1 MNRTVKKTLLAIAFA
16 ATALGHHAHGGAM
29 TGGATEPTQIMNNI
43 ELLLSNMQLATEVKT
58 TIDQLQTMYTN
69 LKKLQDFVNNGDAV
83 IAELTKLSEV
93 IQVGQALA
101 YDANNLSQMYAER
114 YQDFEQFA
122 EMTSKNQGKRD
133 ESWEKD
139 RYQKWS
145 RQNLDSVHSA
155 LNAANLQSRYF
166 YTEAAAIQEIER
178 KAQSAEG
185 RDQLLQA
192 GIEIAALQANQMIK
206 LRQMIASDMQM
217 QANYQA
223 SLIDRQAEK
232 DAWKVEALK
241 DHDARD
247 KNPGGYNKRW

>member
-1 MNRTVKKTLLAIAFA
+1 MNCNLKKTLIAIAIT
-16 ATALGHHAHGGAM
+16 TAFTGNHVYGGAM
-29 TGGATEPTQIMNNI
+29 TGGATEVTQILNNV
-43 ELLLSNMQLATEVKT
+43 ELLLSNVQLATEVKT

-83 IAELTKLSEV
+83 IAELTRLSEV

-114 YQDFEQFA
+114 FQDFEQFA
-122 EMTSKNQGKRD
+122 EMTTKNKGKRD
-133 ESWEKD
+133 ETWEKD

-155 LNAANLQSRYF
+155 LKAANLQSKYF
-166 YTEAAAIQEIER
+166 YTEAEAIKEIER
-178 KAQSAEG
+178 KAQNAEG

-192 GIEIAALQANQMIK
+192 GIEISALQANQMIK

>member
-1 MNRTVKKTLLAIAFA
+1 MKTIVKKTLLSLVIASMGA
-16 ATALGHHAHGGAM
+16 NAYAGAM

-43 ELLLSNMQLATEVKT
+43 ELLLSNAQLAVEVKT
-58 TIDQLQTMYTN
+58 TIEQLQTMYTN

-83 IAELTKLSEV
+83 IAELAKLSEV
-93 IQVGQALA
+93 IQIGQALA

-133 ESWEKD
+133 EAWEKD

-155 LNAANLQSRYF
+155 LNAANLQSKYF

-192 GIEIAALQANQMIK
+192 GVEIAALQANQMIK

-232 DAWKVEALK
+232 DAWKVEAMK
-241 DHDARD
+241 HHDAKD
-247 KNPGGYNKRW
+247 NSPGGYNKRW